1 MSVRIYTLLSAE
13 DKGRLER
20 RAAEEDRSESKIIA
34 RSVEADFPEGN
45 KAHVSPGEIAGD
57 RHKVFARVQP
67 ETAQYV
73 KTVATELGCH
83 EWQVVNAC
91 LQNYLQT

>member
-13 DKGRLER
+13 DKERLTK

-34 RSVEADFPEGN
+34 RSVEADIP
-45 KAHVSPGEIAGD
+45 VSLKQTVPAVSTGD
-57 RHKVFARVQP
+57 RHKVFARVP
-67 ETAQYV
+67 PKTAQYV
-73 KTVATELGCH
+73 KNVADDLGWH

-91 LQNYLQT
+91 LQNYLHA